1 MLNTLTRKL
10 CPLMSLAIATIGCG
24 KKITEPTSTPVRQ
37 TENQELPSAY
47 VLTINGL
54 ENSRKNYWL
63 PQPAQFEVPKRLRVN
78 QGSTLQK
85 AVEIAFD
92 VNEFDSDDYQF
103 KCSYIPSTETT
114 EMRLNNCVDYD
125 GNDFGDITGHQ
136 FSLRTNDIIQ
146 IRFTGARADDLEVD
160 AVFSM
165 KWI

>member
-10 CPLMSLAIATIGCG
+10 CPLMYLAIATVGCG
-24 KKITEPTSTPVRQ
+24 KKITESTSATVRQ

-47 VLTINGL
+47 VITINGA

-63 PQPAQFEVPKRLRVN
+63 PQPAQFEIPRRLRVN
-78 QGSTLQK
+78 QGTTFQK
-85 AVEIAFD
+85 GVDISFD

-103 KCSYIPSTETT
+103 RCSYVPSSDPS
-114 EMRLNNCVDYD
+114 EMRLKSCFDYD
-125 GNDFGDITGHQ
+125 GNDFGDVTGHQ

-146 IRFTGARADDLEVD
+146 IRFTGAQADDLEVD